1 MKIAV
6 ISDIHSNLLAFNFAL
21 ENAEKEKV
29 DSFLFLG
36 DYITDGEN
44 GNEIL
49 NIIKEKSNYVI
60 LGNRE
65 KYILNY
71 SDERKNFNNY
81 KPIVHTYY
89 SLTKENMDYIKT
101 MKEFDIIEVNQKKI
115 LLIHGDKYFNGIN
128 SLEQSF
134 DSIMTDFNFDICLFG
149 HTHEYLYQKYKG
161 KIFINP
167 GSIGLSTDTS
177 TYKYCIIEISDD
189 VNVTLKEFDVN
200 ETFCELEENYKK
212 TDYYKDNYVWA
223 NLILKTIKEAKDHCV
238 DFLKLFNN
246 KIRELQVVEAKEFI
260 SNDFR
265 NTL

>member
-71 SDERKNFNNY
+71 SD
-81 KPIVHTYY
+81 
-89 SLTKENMDYIKT
+89 
-101 MKEFDIIEVNQKKI
+101 
-115 LLIHGDKYFNGIN
+115 
-128 SLEQSF
+128 
-134 DSIMTDFNFDICLFG
+134 
-149 HTHEYLYQKYKG
+149 
-161 KIFINP
+161 
-167 GSIGLSTDTS
+167 
-177 TYKYCIIEISDD
+177 
-189 VNVTLKEFDVN
+189 
-200 ETFCELEENYKK
+200 
-212 TDYYKDNYVWA
+212 
-223 NLILKTIKEAKDHCV
+223 
-238 DFLKLFNN
+238 
-246 KIRELQVVEAKEFI
+246 
-260 SNDFR
+260 
-265 NTL
+265 